1 MKLKTDSCSIEVGQN
16 HFLDFSAAIG
26 HLIISSW
33 HYPDTDIYLLVSF
46 LPYRQIDG
54 NGGDLFYAVLRCKRN
69 CLLLC

>member
-26 HLIISSW
+26 HLIISPW
-33 HYPDTDIYLLVSF
+33 HYLGTDIYLLVSF

-69 CLLLC
+69 YLLLC